1 MISPH
6 RNASSPVRGY
16 VVAATVFLIIGAGLG
31 AGGYRLIA
39 PLSSDEADARAAR
52 AKEDVPILVRDGDQV
67 SIPDGSPLR
76 NKLEV
81 AAIATRPF
89 QRTLTLPAVVEVDP
103 ARLAKILPPLSG
115 RIVQLKVQLGQRV
128 EAGQPLA
135 VLDSADLRA
144 AYNDHDRAEIAF
156 GLATKV
162 RDRLHSL
169 NRAGG
174 IADKEVQQA
183 DADFGTAEAE
193 LQRAEARLKQI
204 GVPLVSASTSRL
216 LTIVSPIAGS
226 VIDLA
231 VAPGAFWNDPT
242 AALMTVAD
250 LTSIWVTAIVP
261 EKDISFIAEKQAV
274 NVNFAAYPGET
285 LEGHV
290 LFISDVLDADTRR
303 AKVRISFPNPDFR
316 LKPGMFANVTV
327 LAPVQAVLMVRTSA
341 IVLKKDANRVF
352 VETAPWRF
360 TPRQV
365 RTGVQQG
372 DEIVIEDGL
381 KVGDRVVV
389 KGAVL
394 LND

>member
-1 MISPH
+1 MISPNH
-6 RNASSPVRGY
+6 SASPSPRGY
-16 VVAATVFLIIGAGLG
+16 AFAAVILLLLGAGLG
-31 AGGYRLIA
+31 AGGYRLVA
-39 PLSSDEADARAAR
+39 AFSTNEADARAAR
-52 AKEDVPILVRDGDQV
+52 AREDVPSLVRDGDQI

-81 AAIATRPF
+81 AAIATKPF

-103 ARLAKILPPLSG
+103 ARLAKVLPPLAG
-115 RIVQLKVQLGQRV
+115 RITQLKVQLGQRV
-128 EAGQPLA
+128 EVGQPLA

-144 AYNDHDRAEIAF
+144 AYNDYDRAKISL

-169 NRAGG
+169 GKVGG
-174 IADKEVQQA
+174 ISEKEVQQS
-183 DADFGTAEAE
+183 DADFATAEAE
-193 LQRAEARLKQI
+193 LQRAEARLRQI
-204 GVPLVSASTSRL
+204 GVPLDSANASRL

-261 EKDISFIAEKQAV
+261 EKDISFIAENQAV
-274 NVNFAAYPGET
+274 SVNFAAYPGET

-290 LFISDVLDADTRR
+290 LFISDVLDTDTRR
-303 AKVRISFPNPDFR
+303 AKVRISFPNPQFR

-327 LAPVQAVLMVRTSA
+327 LAPVQNVLVLRTSA

-352 VETAPWRF
+352 VETAPWTF
-360 TPRQV
+360 APRQV

-372 DEIVIEDGL
+372 DTIVIQDGL
-381 KVGDRVVV
+381 KAGDRVVV